1 VDSQINLRNFFKL
14 LIQITPHPQEA
25 RGSRRRSMSNGKNNI
40 FNTIEKYYKDYGLRA
55 QELKKEG
62 KKVIG
67 YVCSF
72 VPLEIITA
80 AGYIP
85 FRVRGNIHEPITKG
99 DTLLETIV
107 CPYYRSC
114 FDLSVK
120 GKYNFLSGLV
130 IPHGCDSMVR
140 SFSAW
145 SYALPYLYFHFVN
158 IPTVCDES
166 SFEFFGA
173 ELNTFRKSLEKFVG
187 SKITDDDL
195 RKAIRVHNENRDK
208 VKALYEF
215 RKADPPLI
223 SGTELTMVL
232 TVGSSLPI
240 HEANTLFDQVLTE
253 IGRRK
258 SSPLKRGP
266 RLLVD
271 GACLDNIELIKL
283 VEEIG
288 GNVVADT
295 ICNGARDYFPRTNL
309 GGDPTDALAHRYL
322 DKVNCPK
329 TYRENKTG
337 TFEGDI
343 ASRFGDI
350 GTYAKEFKVD
360 GAILY
365 VYKYCD
371 PFGFEVPARKAYY
384 NSINVPLLHLEDVY
398 SAGTMSQLRTR
409 IQAFL
414 EMIG

>member
-1 VDSQINLRNFFKL
+1 MNDKQTS
-14 LIQITPHPQEA
+14 
-25 RGSRRRSMSNGKNNI
+25 I
-40 FNTIEKYYKDYGLRA
+40 FNTVEKYYKDYGLRA
-55 QELKKEG
+55 KELKKEG
-62 KKVIG
+62 KKIVG

-80 AGYIP
+80 AGCIP

-107 CPYYRSC
+107 CPYYRSV

-120 GKYNFLSGLV
+120 GKYDFLSGLV

-140 SFSAW
+140 SYSAW
-145 SYALPYLYFHFVN
+145 SYSLPYSYFHFVN
-158 IPTVCDES
+158 IPSVCVES

-173 ELNTFRKSLEKFVG
+173 ELNDFKKSLEKFVG
-187 SKITDDDL
+187 KTITDDDL
-195 RKAIRVHNENRDK
+195 ARAIRVHNENRDK
-208 VKALYEF
+208 VRALYEF

-223 SGTELTMVL
+223 SGTELTMML

-240 HEANTLFDQVLTE
+240 GEANVLFNQVLVE
-253 IGRRK
+253 IGRKEK
-258 SSPLKRGP
+258 SQLKKGA
-266 RLLVD
+266 RLFMD
-271 GACLDNIELIKL
+271 GACIDNIELIKL
-283 VEEIG
+283 VEELG

-295 ICNGARDYFPRTNL
+295 ICNGARDYFPRTDEIGN
-309 GGDPTDALAHRYL
+309 PIHALAHRYL
-322 DKVNCPK
+322 DKINCPK

-337 TFEGDI
+337 NFEGDM

-350 GTYAKEFKVD
+350 GAYAKEFKVN

-384 NSINVPLLHLEDVY
+384 QSINVPLLHLEDVY
-398 SAGTMSQLRTR
+398 SAGTMGQLRTR

-414 EMIG
+414 EMIS

>member
-1 VDSQINLRNFFKL
+1 MDGAK
-14 LIQITPHPQEA
+14 
-25 RGSRRRSMSNGKNNI
+25 GNI
-40 FNTIEKYYKDYGLRA
+40 FDTVEAYYQDYGVRA
-55 QELKKEG
+55 RELKNEG

-72 VPLEIITA
+72 VPLEIISA
-80 AGYIP
+80 SGCIP
-85 FRVRGNIHEPITKG
+85 FRVRGNVHEPITKG

-107 CPYYRSC
+107 CPYYRSI

-120 GKYNFLSGLV
+120 GRYDFLSGLV

-140 SFSAW
+140 SFSTW
-145 SYALPYLYFHFVN
+145 SYALPYSYFHFVN
-158 IPTVCDES
+158 IPTVCAES
-166 SFEFFGA
+166 SFEFFNA
-173 ELNTFRKSLEKFVG
+173 EINTFRRSLDKFAG
-187 SKITDDDL
+187 KAMTDADL
-195 RKAIRVHNENRDK
+195 KEAIRAHNESRDK
-208 VKALYEF
+208 VRALYEF
-215 RKADPPLI
+215 RKGDPPLL
-223 SGTELTMVL
+223 SGTELTKVL
-232 TVGSSLPI
+232 TVGASLPVA
-240 HEANTLFDQVLTE
+240 EANGLFDQVLAE
-253 IGRRK
+253 IGRRGT
-258 SSPLKRGP
+258 SHLKKGP
-266 RLLVD
+266 RIFID

-283 VEEIG
+283 VEELG

-295 ICNGARDYFPRTNL
+295 ICNGARDHFPKTDI
-309 GGDPTDALAHRYL
+309 GGDPVDALSRRYL
-322 DKVNCPK
+322 GKINCPK

-350 GTYAKEFKVD
+350 GAYTQEFKVE

-384 NSINVPLLHLEDVY
+384 DSIHVPLLCLEDVY
-398 SAGTMSQLRTR
+398 SAGTMGQLRTR

>member
-1 VDSQINLRNFFKL
+1 MNDKQSSVFSTVKR
-14 LIQITPHPQEA
+14 
-25 RGSRRRSMSNGKNNI
+25 
-40 FNTIEKYYKDYGLRA
+40 YYKDYGVRA
-55 QELKKEG
+55 KELKDEG
-62 KKVIG
+62 KKLIG

-80 AGYIP
+80 AGCIP
-85 FRVRGNIHEPITKG
+85 FRVRGNVHEPITMG

-120 GKYNFLSGLV
+120 QKYAFLSGMV

-140 SFSAW
+140 SYSAW
-145 SYALPYLYFHFVN
+145 SYSLPYSYFHFVN

-166 SFEFFGA
+166 SFEFFNA
-173 ELNTFRKSLEKFVG
+173 ELNTFRKSLGKFAG
-187 SKITDDDL
+187 KEITDNDL
-195 RKAIRVHNENRDK
+195 AKAIRIHNENRDK
-208 VKALYEF
+208 VRALYEF

-240 HEANTLFDQVLTE
+240 GEANTLFDQVLAE
-253 IGRRK
+253 MGRRQK
-258 SSPLKRGP
+258 SPLKKGP
-266 RLLVD
+266 RLFID
-271 GACLDNIELIKL
+271 GACLDNIELIKI

-295 ICNGARDYFPRTNL
+295 LCNGARDYFPRTDV
-309 GGDPTDALAHRYL
+309 GGDPIDALARRYL
-322 DKVNCPK
+322 DKIHCPK
-329 TYRENKTG
+329 TYRGNKTG
-337 TFEGDI
+337 AFEGDI

-384 NSINVPLLHLEDVY
+384 KSINVPLLYLEDVY
-398 SAGTMSQLRTR
+398 SAGTIGQLKTR

>member
-1 VDSQINLRNFFKL
+1 
-14 LIQITPHPQEA
+14 
-25 RGSRRRSMSNGKNNI
+25 MSKMLGNSL
-40 FNTIEKYYKDYGLRA
+40 NTVEKYYTDYGLRA
-55 QELKKEG
+55 KELKKKGE
-62 KKVIG
+62 KIIG
-67 YVCSF
+67 YICSF
-72 VPLEIITA
+72 VPLEIVAA
-80 AGYIP
+80 AGCIP
-85 FRVRGNIHEPITKG
+85 FRVRGNVNEPITKG

-120 GKYNFLSGLV
+120 QKYDFLSGMV

-140 SFSAW
+140 SYSAW
-145 SYALPYLYFHFVN
+145 SYSLPYPYFHFINV
-158 IPTVCDES
+158 PTVCGES
-166 SFEFFGA
+166 SSEFFEA
-173 ELNTFRKSLEKFVG
+173 ELNTFRKSLERFAGKT
-187 SKITDDDL
+187 ITDDDL
-195 RKAIRVHNENRDK
+195 AKTIRIYNENRDK
-208 VKALYEF
+208 VRVLYEF

-232 TVGSSLPI
+232 TVGSSLPVG
-240 HEANTLFDQVLTE
+240 EFNTLLDQVSTE
-253 IGRRK
+253 IGKRK
-258 SSPLKRGP
+258 KSPLKKGP
-266 RLLVD
+266 RILID
-271 GACLDNIELIKL
+271 GACLDNIGFIRL

-295 ICNGARDYFPRTNL
+295 ICNGARDYFPRTDE
-309 GGDPTDALAHRYL
+309 GEGPIRALADRYL
-322 DKVNCPK
+322 DKINCPK
-329 TYRENKTG
+329 TYRENKAG

-350 GTYAKEFKVD
+350 GTYAREFKVD

-365 VYKYCD
+365 LYKYCD

-384 NSINVPLLHLEDVY
+384 KSVNVPLLHLEDIY

>member
-1 VDSQINLRNFFKL
+1 MNDSESSVFS
-14 LIQITPHPQEA
+14 TV
-25 RGSRRRSMSNGKNNI
+25 
-40 FNTIEKYYKDYGLRA
+40 EKYYKDYGLRA
-55 QELKKEG
+55 KVLKDEG

-67 YVCSF
+67 YICSF
-72 VPLEIITA
+72 VPLEILTA
-80 AGYIP
+80 AGCIP
-85 FRVRGNIHEPITKG
+85 FRVRGDIHEPITKG

-120 GKYNFLSGLV
+120 QRYDFLSGMV
-130 IPHGCDSMVR
+130 IPHACDSMVR
-140 SFSAW
+140 SFNAW
-145 SYALPYLYFHFVN
+145 SYSLPLPYFHFVN
-158 IPTVCDES
+158 IPTVCEES

-187 SKITDDDL
+187 RSITDDDL
-195 RKAIRVHNENRDK
+195 VKAIRVHNENRDK
-208 VKALYEF
+208 AKALYEF

-223 SGTELTMVL
+223 SGTELTRVL

-240 HEANTLFDQVLTE
+240 EEANGLFDQVLAE

-258 SSPLKRGP
+258 SSPLKKGP
-266 RLLVD
+266 RLLID

-295 ICNGARDYFPRTNL
+295 ICNGARDYFPKADS
-309 GGDPTDALAHRYL
+309 GGNPIEALARRYL

-329 TYRENKTG
+329 TYRQNKTG

-343 ASRFGDI
+343 SSRFGDI

-384 NSINVPLLHLEDVY
+384 KTINVPLLHLEDVY
-398 SAGTMSQLRTR
+398 SAGTIGQLRTR

>member
-1 VDSQINLRNFFKL
+1 MGDAQSSVFS
-14 LIQITPHPQEA
+14 TV
-25 RGSRRRSMSNGKNNI
+25 
-40 FNTIEKYYKDYGLRA
+40 EKYYKDYGLRA
-55 QELKKEG
+55 KELKKEG
-62 KKVIG
+62 KKLIG
-67 YVCSF
+67 YICSL

-80 AGYIP
+80 AGCIP

-120 GKYNFLSGLV
+120 GKYDFLSGLV

-145 SYALPYLYFHFVN
+145 SYALPYSYFHFVN
-158 IPTVCDES
+158 IPTVCEDS

-173 ELNTFRKSLEKFVG
+173 ELNTFRKSLEKFTG
-187 SKITDDDL
+187 KTITTADL
-195 RKAIRVHNENRDK
+195 TQAIRVHNENRDK
-208 VKALYEF
+208 VRSLYEF

-223 SGTELTMVL
+223 SGTELMMVL
-232 TVGSSLPI
+232 TIGSSLPI
-240 HEANTLFDQVLTE
+240 EEANGLFDQVLTE

-258 SSPLKRGP
+258 SSPNKKAP
-266 RLLVD
+266 RILMD
-271 GACLDNIELIKL
+271 GACLDNIELVKL

-295 ICNGARDYFPRTNL
+295 ICNGARDYFPKTDV
-309 GGDPTDALAHRYL
+309 GGDPIDALSHRYL

-329 TYRENKTG
+329 TYRQNKTG

-350 GTYAKEFKVD
+350 GTYAREFKVD

-384 NSINVPLLHLEDVY
+384 KSINVPLLHLEDVY
-398 SAGTMSQLRTR
+398 SAGTIGQLRTR

>member
-1 VDSQINLRNFFKL
+1 
-14 LIQITPHPQEA
+14 
-25 RGSRRRSMSNGKNNI
+25 MSEKHGK
-40 FNTIEKYYKDYGLRA
+40 TLDRVERYYGDYGVRA
-55 QELKKEG
+55 KELKKEG
-62 KKVIG
+62 KKIIG
-67 YVCSF
+67 YICSF

-80 AGYIP
+80 AGCIP
-85 FRVRGNIHEPITKG
+85 FRVRGNVHEPITKG

-120 GKYNFLSGLV
+120 QKYDFLSGMV

-140 SFSAW
+140 SYSAW
-145 SYALPYLYFHFVN
+145 SYSLPYSYFHFIN
-158 IPTVCDES
+158 IPTVCGDS
-166 SFEFFGA
+166 SSEFFDA
-173 ELNTFRKSLEKFVG
+173 ELDTFRKSLEKFAGKV
-187 SKITDDDL
+187 ITDHDL
-195 RKAIRVHNENRDK
+195 TETIRIYNENRNK

-215 RKADPPLI
+215 RKEDPPRI
-223 SGTELTMVL
+223 SGTDLTMVL
-232 TVGSSLPI
+232 TAGSSLPI
-240 HEANTLFDQVLTE
+240 GEFNTLLDQVLAE
-253 IGRRK
+253 IGKRK
-258 SSPLKRGP
+258 TSPTKKGP
-266 RLLVD
+266 RIFID

-283 VEEIG
+283 VEELG

-295 ICNGARDYFPRTNL
+295 ICNGARDYFPRTDE
-309 GGDPTDALAHRYL
+309 GGDPINALAHRYL

-329 TYRENKTG
+329 TFRENKTG
-337 TFEGDI
+337 TFAGDI

-350 GTYAKEFKVD
+350 GAYAMEFNVE

-365 VYKYCD
+365 LYKYCD

-384 NSINVPLLHLEDVY
+384 KSINIPLLHLEDVY

>member
-1 VDSQINLRNFFKL
+1 MDGTK
-14 LIQITPHPQEA
+14 
-25 RGSRRRSMSNGKNNI
+25 GNI
-40 FNTIEKYYKDYGLRA
+40 FDTVEAYYQDYGVRA
-55 QELKKEG
+55 RELKNEG

-72 VPLEIITA
+72 VPLEIISA
-80 AGYIP
+80 SGCIP
-85 FRVRGNIHEPITKG
+85 FRVRGNVHEPITKG

-107 CPYYRSC
+107 CPYYRSI

-120 GKYNFLSGLV
+120 GRYDFLSGLV

-140 SFSAW
+140 SFSTW
-145 SYALPYLYFHFVN
+145 SYALPYSYFHFVN
-158 IPTVCDES
+158 IPTVCAES
-166 SFEFFGA
+166 SFEFFNA
-173 ELNTFRKSLEKFVG
+173 EINTFRRSLDKFAG
-187 SKITDDDL
+187 KAMTDADL
-195 RKAIRVHNENRDK
+195 KEAIRAHNESRDK
-208 VKALYEF
+208 VRALYEF
-215 RKADPPLI
+215 RKGDPPLL
-223 SGTELTMVL
+223 SGTELTKVL
-232 TVGSSLPI
+232 TVGASLPVA
-240 HEANTLFDQVLTE
+240 EANGLFDQVLAE
-253 IGRRK
+253 IGRRGT
-258 SSPLKRGP
+258 SHLKKGP
-266 RLLVD
+266 RIFID

-283 VEEIG
+283 VEELG

-295 ICNGARDYFPRTNL
+295 ICNGARDHFPKTDI
-309 GGDPTDALAHRYL
+309 GGDPVDALSRRYL
-322 DKVNCPK
+322 GKINCPK

-350 GTYAKEFKVD
+350 GAYTQEFKVE

-384 NSINVPLLHLEDVY
+384 DSIHVPLLCLEDVY
-398 SAGTMSQLRTR
+398 SAGTMGQLRTR